1 MTQKRYIKLIMS
13 QGVAKRD
20 AEAKAIIALCVYK
33 NYEDAFNNEIGYTNY
48 DEMMRGLG
56 ITVQNLQKS
65 INILAKNILAN
76 ATALGLEAFQES
88 LRKTMNG
95 VDAG

>member
-1 MTQKRYIKLIMS
+1 MTRKRYIKLIMS

-20 AEAKAIIALCVYK
+20 AEAKAKIALCVYK

-48 DEMMRGLG
+48 DVMMRGLE
-56 ITVQNLQKS
+56 IAIQNLQTS
-65 INILAKNILAN
+65 IKMLSN
-76 ATALGLEAFQES
+76 AAAIGLKAFQES
-88 LRKTMNG
+88 FRKAMNG

>member
-1 MTQKRYIKLIMS
+1 MTRKRYIKLIMS

-20 AEAKAIIALCVYK
+20 AEVKAKIAICVYK

-48 DEMMRGLG
+48 EAMMRGLR
-56 ITVQNLQKS
+56 IEAQNLQKS
-65 INILAKNILAN
+65 INILAN
-76 ATALGLEAFQES
+76 AVAVGLKAFQES
-88 LRKTMNG
+88 FSKAMNG

>member
-1 MTQKRYIKLIMS
+1 MS

-20 AEAKAIIALCVYK
+20 AEVKAKIALCVYK

-48 DEMMRGLG
+48 DAMMRGLG
-56 ITVQNLQKS
+56 IAIQRLQIA
-65 INILAKNILAN
+65 INKLAN
-76 ATALGLEAFQES
+76 ATAIGLEAFQES
-88 LRKTMNG
+88 FRKAMNG